1 MKKFNHQF
9 DGEPTAF
16 VASNSGRKHKNFV
29 DDPPLS
35 VSEMYRRAV
44 KGIPLSVPR
53 PKEDNIPLNNRFY
66 NDDFDVLD
74 IAIMNDKRLSEENR
88 LAQLEANEKRKRE
101 KEEFDAWKLQREK
114 ELNALNEQKG
124 E

>member
-1 MKKFNHQF
+1 MKTIHHQF
-9 DGEPTAF
+9 EEDKKPF
-16 VASNSGRKHKNFV
+16 VATNSGRKHKNFV

-53 PKEDNIPLNNRFY
+53 PKDENIPLNNRFY

-74 IAIMNDKRLSEENR
+74 VAIKNDKRLSEEER
-88 LAQLEANEKRKRE
+88 KKQLEANEKRKKDIE
-101 KEEFDAWKLQREK
+101 DFNAWKKQREL
-114 ELNALNEQKG
+114 ELNKLNDQKG